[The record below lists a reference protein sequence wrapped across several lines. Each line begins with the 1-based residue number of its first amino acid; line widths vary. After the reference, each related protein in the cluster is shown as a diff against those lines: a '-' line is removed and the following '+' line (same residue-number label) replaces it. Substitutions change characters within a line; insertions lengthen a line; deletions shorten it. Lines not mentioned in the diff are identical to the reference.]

1 MNRLEWFLFKIGR
14 LISLTASIHKS
25 KKIVAKMQAEK
36 DMLAKRK
43 LSDKH
48 RKTLNDGMDMVIK
61 TYSRNANQLV
71 QLRTIVYEAGNLEQL
86 RVALDKCQPTETV
99 DFGNLSETLKGIQ
112 IDEIETEI
120 DNIIHG
126 RGLL

>member
-1 MNRLEWFLFKIGR
+1 MSRLEWFLFKIGR

-36 DMLAKRK
+36 DMLAKRN

-61 TYSRNANQLV
+61 TYSRNTKQLV
-71 QLRTIVYEAGNLEQL
+71 QLRTIVYEAGNIDQL
-86 RVALDKCQPTETV
+86 REGLDKCQPTETV
-99 DFGNLSETLKGIQ
+99 DFGNLSETLKGVQ
-112 IDEIETEI
+112 ADGIEAEI

-126 RGLL
+126 RDLL